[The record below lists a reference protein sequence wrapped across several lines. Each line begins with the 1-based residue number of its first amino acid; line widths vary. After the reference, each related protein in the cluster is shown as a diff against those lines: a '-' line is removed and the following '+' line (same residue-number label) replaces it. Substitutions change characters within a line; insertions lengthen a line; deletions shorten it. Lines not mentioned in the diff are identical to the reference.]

1 MRILKSHHLGLGLAV
16 ALIAGLLPGCTRYN
30 PATGQSE
37 VDYGATAGVAGAAL
51 GAAALGVALSNNDDD
66 RYYGPGYYGGGGGY
80 YGAPRG
86 GVYRGGNSYTKVN
99 NVNVNRTQSVKG
111 GERNRNV
118 NRKNQWNKQGG
129 NLNRPQGRPG
139 NINRPS
145 GQHRPQGRPQARPA
159 NVNRGGGANRARAKR

>member
-1 MRILKSHHLGLGLAV
+1 MRILKPYHLGIGLAV

-51 GAAALGVALSNNDDD
+51 GAAALGVALSNNNDD
-66 RYYGPGYYGGGGGY
+66 RFYGPGY

-86 GVYRGGNSYTKVN
+86 GVYRGGNSYTRVN
-99 NVNVNRTQSVKG
+99 NVNVNRTQSVRG

-118 NRKNQWNKQGG
+118 NRRNQVNRQG
-129 NLNRPQGRPG
+129 G
-139 NINRPS
+139 NINRQPLNINRPA
-145 GQHRPQGRPQARPA
+145 GQHRPQGRPQTRPA
-159 NVNRGGGANRARAKR
+159 NINRGGGNRARARR

>member
-1 MRILKSHHLGLGLAV
+1 MRILKPHHLGFGLAV

-51 GAAALGVALSNNDDD
+51 GAAALGVALSNNNNDLF
-66 RYYGPGYYGGGGGY
+66 YGPGY

-86 GVYRGGNSYTKVN
+86 GVYRGGNSYTRVN
-99 NVNVNRTQSVKG
+99 NVNVNRTQSVRG

-118 NRKNQWNKQGG
+118 NRRNQVNRQGG
-129 NLNRPQGRPG
+129 SINRQPG

-145 GQHRPQGRPQARPA
+145 GQHRPHGRPQTRPA
-159 NVNRGGGANRARAKR
+159 NINRGGGNRARARR